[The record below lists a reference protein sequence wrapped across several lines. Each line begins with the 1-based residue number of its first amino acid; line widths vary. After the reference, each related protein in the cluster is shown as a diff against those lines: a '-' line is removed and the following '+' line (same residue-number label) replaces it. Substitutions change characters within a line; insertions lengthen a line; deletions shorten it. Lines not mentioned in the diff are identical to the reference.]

1 MAWRKPG
8 RVHFR
13 ARKRRQGT
21 SSDGGFSGVELEEFF
36 RDALTLQPAA
46 CVYDSDYLED
56 KLSLAVALW
65 SPATLLGADSLTS
78 ANTSLASVLEVL
90 IRKCGTADGEEELG
104 ATETRTAIRLEGLI
118 TNLQRALSQKQMTL
132 ITARVSMAAA
142 RCQLHGRMWR
152 MMSLLSPGLLASET
166 WTEDFMVYARNH
178 RPPCSYEELPLV
190 GGTMF
195 DNYTRKVLYKSQVT
209 VEKHGFMLHM
219 TNWGSFVI
227 PAMLASPNFDA
238 NVLCKFIVRR
248 ESVGCR
254 PLHVYSFNMCA
265 NSVCVCVCA
274 VTGRDPFRPISMA
287 GFTAKFLISNPEVLA
302 NKRKRFT
309 DYLLKSAAGILF
321 ERPGVTPPYVAHLT
335 YGDPIW
341 GKLQSSYEDVEDELN
356 EMREKHLDKRILFV
370 GGDGLSILRMN
381 HLLYQKP
388 HLYIDS
394 APMIIPVQ
402 GEAPHG
408 VFHVMH
414 GGWRLFARF
423 IRRAADETLGLDQG
437 KAVVDDPTV
446 KHFNTAIYA
455 LWWMTRACSEYLL
468 MLARTAGAVDI
479 DQVPEFILACEKN
492 IDLAWVVHFLYDFAY
507 LVLDFKQ
514 GVRANQSRHLDV
526 LWREFFTTGYTGTAH
541 KTQYVPMAIM
551 RIFWADALVP
561 PLANLYHNL
570 RAIPMSDRVYVG
582 WDTPIEWL
590 NGAITDG
597 VRSLVS
603 EPRIEEFVRNYSFL
617 DANYAA
623 MLDVMASVRSGA
635 PDKAHYMRDMDSNV
649 DCMKAWLIEKVG
661 ADWAEATR
669 ANINSELGIGRGTP
683 PWEEMRTTMS
693 QAGKDA
699 VPAFVA
705 RHVRD
710 LTNSFYR
717 FR

>member
-1 MAWRKPG
+1 M
-8 RVHFR
+8 HFR

-227 PAMLASPNFDA
+227 PAMLAGPNFDA

-265 NSVCVCVCA
+265 NSVCVCVCCH
-274 VTGRDPFRPISMA
+274 RERPIQA
-287 GFTAKFLISNPEVLA
+287 DLDGWLHGQIPHF
-302 NKRKRFT
+302 
-309 DYLLKSAAGILF
+309 KSRSFG
-321 ERPGVTPPYVAHLT
+321 
-335 YGDPIW
+335 
-341 GKLQSSYEDVEDELN
+341 Q
-356 EMREKHLDKRILFV
+356 
-370 GGDGLSILRMN
+370 
-381 HLLYQKP
+381 QK
-388 HLYIDS
+388 
-394 APMIIPVQ
+394 
-402 GEAPHG
+402 
-408 VFHVMH
+408 
-414 GGWRLFARF
+414 
-423 IRRAADETLGLDQG
+423 
-437 KAVVDDPTV
+437 KAVHGLPPQERSWYS
-446 KHFNTAIYA
+446 F
-455 LWWMTRACSEYLL
+455 RAP
-468 MLARTAGAVDI
+468 RG
-479 DQVPEFILACEKN
+479 
-492 IDLAWVVHFLYDFAY
+492 
-507 LVLDFKQ
+507 
-514 GVRANQSRHLDV
+514 
-526 LWREFFTTGYTGTAH
+526 
-541 KTQYVPMAIM
+541 
-551 RIFWADALVP
+551 
-561 PLANLYHNL
+561 
-570 RAIPMSDRVYVG
+570 
-582 WDTPIEWL
+582 DTPL
-590 NGAITDG
+590 
-597 VRSLVS
+597 
-603 EPRIEEFVRNYSFL
+603 
-617 DANYAA
+617 
-623 MLDVMASVRSGA
+623 
-635 PDKAHYMRDMDSNV
+635 
-649 DCMKAWLIEKVG
+649 
-661 ADWAEATR
+661 
-669 ANINSELGIGRGTP
+669 RGTP
-683 PWEEMRTTMS
+683 HIWRS
-693 QAGKDA
+693 HLG
-699 VPAFVA
+699 
-705 RHVRD
+705 
-710 LTNSFYR
+710 
-717 FR
+717 